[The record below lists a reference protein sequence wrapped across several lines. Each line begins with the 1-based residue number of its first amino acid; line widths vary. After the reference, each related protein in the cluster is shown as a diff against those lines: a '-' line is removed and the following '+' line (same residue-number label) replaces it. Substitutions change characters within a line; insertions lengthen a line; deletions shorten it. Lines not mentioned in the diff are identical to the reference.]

1 MLLKSWTDH
10 LNMVLLE
17 KNTKEHLP
25 DFEVGKDFS
34 DSTKYKR
41 NNDKLHFIKIKFST
55 HQNKLKK
62 TNK

>member
-1 MLLKSWTDH
+1 
-10 LNMVLLE
+10 MVLLE